1 MTDDGHYYKKS
12 LALLRHDRGWIKP
25 LLVMAAANLVPIAGP
40 LGCNGYAVEW
50 ARLIAWGVDAAP
62 KQRNVRIG
70 ECISAGWRAFIGAL
84 WVGLAV
90 YVLNLLFTSVL
101 KEGAVTSTFS
111 LLLSFIAPFL
121 IPVAALHATIYHD
134 FKAGWQIKRIWS
146 LIKADHKSA
155 WRLFRLSIV
164 LQLVIGLILSLVW
177 MAIFILIASQ
187 LSDSYL
193 MLAYSDVLQDV
204 TASYVMYA
212 TADLLRLV
220 AANALPCAI
229 AAFIS
234 SLGLSF
240 VQMIQMCATGL
251 WLRQFDVPTWQES
264 NKIFEEKK

>member
-1 MTDDGHYYKKS
+1 MADERHYYKKS

-25 LLVMAAANLVPIAGP
+25 VLVMAAANFVPIAGP

-62 KQRNVRIG
+62 KQRNVRVG
-70 ECISAGWRAFIGAL
+70 ECISAGWRAFVGAL
-84 WVGLAV
+84 WVGISV
-90 YVLNLLFTSVL
+90 YVLNLLFASVL
-101 KEGAVTSTFS
+101 KDGAVANTFS
-111 LLLSFIAPFL
+111 LLLSFIATFL
-121 IPVAALHATIYHD
+121 VPVAALHATIYHD

-146 LIKADHKSA
+146 LIKADHKGA
-155 WRLFRLSIV
+155 LRLIGLYIV
-164 LQLVIGLILSLVW
+164 LQLVIGLILSLIW
-177 MAIFILIASQ
+177 MAILILIASQ

-193 MLAYSDVLQDV
+193 MLAYSDVLQDL

-212 TADLLRLV
+212 AADILRLV

-234 SLGLSF
+234 SLGFSF
-240 VQMIQMCATGL
+240 FQMIQTCATGL